1 MRRREFVTL
10 MGGAAIVWP
19 VTTRAQEQGRTYRLG
34 SLQQS
39 RRDAPHHVAFYDEL
53 RRQGF
58 VEGQNLLVDTQG
70 YELRVNQ
77 LAEHAAALVKAKVD
91 VIICAGNEAVRAGQ
105 QATKTI
111 PILAISN
118 DMVGQGFVRSLTS
131 PPYARGR
138 MI

>member
-1 MRRREFVTL
+1 MGRREFVTL

-58 VEGQNLLVDTQG
+58 VEGQNLLVDAQGMNCGSTSLRSTQ
-70 YELRVNQ
+70 Q
-77 LAEHAAALVKAKVD
+77 
-91 VIICAGNEAVRAGQ
+91 
-105 QATKTI
+105 
-111 PILAISN
+111 
-118 DMVGQGFVRSLTS
+118 RSS
-131 PPYARGR
+131 KPR
-138 MI
+138 